1 MKCLKCGNEIEPSVR
16 DNKDMVVLPKV
27 VQISVKCECGEI
39 NLVEFINPQVV
50 NSFES
55 DKKGGGCGQ

>member
-16 DNKDMVVLPKV
+16 DGKGVIILPKV
-27 VQISVKCECGEI
+27 VQISVRCECGEV

-50 NSFES
+50 NSYHDE
-55 DKKGGGCGQ
+55 

>member
-50 NSFES
+50 NSFPS
-55 DKKGGGCGQ
+55 D